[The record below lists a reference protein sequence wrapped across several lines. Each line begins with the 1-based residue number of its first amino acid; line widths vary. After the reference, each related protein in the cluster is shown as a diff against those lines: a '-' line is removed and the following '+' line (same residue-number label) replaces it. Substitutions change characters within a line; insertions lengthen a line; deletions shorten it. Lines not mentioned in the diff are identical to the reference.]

1 MKPAILILTV
11 ALLIALSVSVT
22 AQSERIESATR
33 QALEEMPL
41 EGGTAENFTP
51 RFWKIETQAVGD
63 LNKDGLADR
72 VLSFEIDAENG
83 EGQKIL
89 KDPAGVFNLLPSPA
103 IVAVLFATT
112 DGKFHRVVVNSRL
125 KPEFEF
131 YTEFAVEIKTGVL
144 LVNEDYSSSNDANH
158 VVFRYRYDLATDKL
172 MLIGFDF
179 EYYTRDKSG
188 TRSEN
193 YLTGE
198 RVVVVKES
206 ERRRS
211 GEFIT
216 PGRRPAERSSSPPES
231 LLKRLFLTAKAVIWR
246 CIRFEERKKNQVEA
260 KSN

>member
-188 TRSEN
+188 NSVTRSEN

-211 GEFIT
+211 GEFYYART
-216 PGRRPAERSSSPPES
+216 KTSREKFKPARVAFE
-231 LLKRLFLTAKAVIWR
+231 KTFLNREGGYLEVHP
-246 CIRFEERKKNQVEA
+246 F
-260 KSN
+260 